1 MRSEPVLLVHGF
13 TSSFERNW
21 REPGWCDL
29 LSDAGRQVIGID
41 LLGHGKSAKPH
52 DPAEYADLEAGVAE
66 ALPDDG
72 QVDAIGFSM
81 GARVLLTL
89 ASRVPERFGRIVVG
103 GVGMNLLAP
112 QDNEPLA
119 LALEGKAE
127 ASQPIAQA
135 FTRFAHGGE
144 NDPLALAAFL
154 RRPTPSLGA
163 VELGRITCPV
173 LVVIGDRDFSG
184 PAEPLVEALPDAKL
198 KTLRNV
204 DHLGTPNDMGF
215 IDAALT
221 FLDAVPA

>member
-29 LSDAGRQVIGID
+29 LGDAGREVIGVD

-52 DPAEYADLEAGVAE
+52 DPAEYADLEAGVAA

-72 QVDAIGFSM
+72 QVDAIAFSM

-89 ASRVPERFGRIVVG
+89 AARAPERFGRIVVG
-103 GVGMNLLAP
+103 GVGATLLEP
-112 QDNEPLA
+112 PDHEPLA
-119 LALEGKAE
+119 LALEGKSE
-127 ASQPIAQA
+127 PSQPIAQA
-135 FTRFAHGGE
+135 FTRFARGGD

-154 RRPTPSLGA
+154 RRPTPPLTKD
-163 VELGRITCPV
+163 ELGRVTCPV

-184 PAEPLVEALPDAKL
+184 PGQPLVDALPDAQL